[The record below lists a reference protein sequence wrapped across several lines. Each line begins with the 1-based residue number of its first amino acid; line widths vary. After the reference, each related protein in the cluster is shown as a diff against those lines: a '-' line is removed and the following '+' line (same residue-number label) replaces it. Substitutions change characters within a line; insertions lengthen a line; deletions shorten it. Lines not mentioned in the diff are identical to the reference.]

1 MKLLVH
7 FHVYYLEQLPY
18 FLKRLRRIHDID
30 WDLYVTGKEEAMPAI
45 RSLKP
50 DARFLAVENAGY
62 DVWPFIAVIKA
73 VRMED
78 YDYILKLHTKN
89 KAPKFIQLNGIYLP
103 RYRWR
108 NLLVT
113 ALLGSEKRFT
123 RALGKASQG
132 LACQD
137 LLHKRLSKK
146 APTDNALL
154 RDEAARIGLALKGGS
169 FCAGTMFIAR
179 AEPFR
184 FLQGAPLDADFF
196 RSETGTHLSGS
207 PAHVYERILSLVVTS
222 AGYRISPIVTHPLA
236 SAWKHLLV

>member
-1 MKLLVH
+1 MRLLVH
-7 FHVYYLEQLPY
+7 FHVYYPEQLPY
-18 FLKRLRRIHDID
+18 FLKRLRRIHGVD
-30 WDLYVTGKEEAMPAI
+30 WDLYVTGREEAMPAV
-45 RSLKP
+45 RRLKP
-50 DARFLAVENAGY
+50 DARFFRVENVGY
-62 DVWPFIAVIKA
+62 DIWPFIAVLKA
-73 VRMED
+73 VNLAE

-103 RYRWR
+103 GYRWR

-113 ALLGSEKRFT
+113 ALLGSDKRFS
-123 RALGKASQG
+123 RALEKASQG

-137 LLHKRLSKK
+137 LLHKRLSRK
-146 APTDNALL
+146 APTDNAML
-154 RDEAARIGLALKGGS
+154 RDEAARIGLVLKGGS

-184 FLQGAPLDADFF
+184 FLQDAPLDAAHFQ
-196 RSETGTHLSGS
+196 SVAGTHLSGT

-222 AGYRISPIVTHPLA
+222 AGYRITPIVTHPLA